1 MMDISSICFLAN
13 VTSLGCTHCIQ
24 SIQIQMSGKLILQS
38 IISMNISTTGS
49 TTYALQIPLISS
61 KDLNKETKLGS
72 EATALEIR
80 RRPD

>member
-1 MMDISSICFLAN
+1 MDIGSICFLTN

-24 SIQIQMSGKLILQS
+24 PIQIQMSGKLILQS
-38 IISMNISTTGS
+38 IISMSISTADS

-72 EATALEIR
+72 ESTVLEIR
-80 RRPD
+80 G